1 MFWEIIIKTAMV
13 HTLTYFIVGFSA
25 FKVFNYKATLS
36 HASSN
41 MRPATDILVRA
52 GVLFQPIRG
61 VFFGIILFLLR
72 DILIVQSNGWLITWL
87 MFVIVGILGT
97 FAPAA
102 SSFEGLIYLKP
113 GIGTNWGG
121 LLEILT
127 QSFLLSVITFIWIN
141 YPNMLWL
148 NWVLG
153 ISFLLSLLLP
163 ILGLLV
169 NQKNVSS
176 DIKE

>member
-1 MFWEIIIKTAMV
+1 MFWEIIIKTGIV
-13 HTLTYFIVGFSA
+13 HTSTYFIVGFIA
-25 FKVFNYKATLS
+25 FKVFNYTATLS
-36 HASSN
+36 QAKSN
-41 MRPATDILVRA
+41 MRPAADVLVRA

-61 VFFGIILFLLR
+61 VFFGVILFLLR
-72 DILIVQSNGWLITWL
+72 DILIFQSNGWLITWL

-97 FAPAA
+97 FAPAV
-102 SSFEGLIYLKP
+102 SSFEGLIYLKS

-127 QSFLLSVITFIWIN
+127 QSFLLSVFTFIWIN
-141 YPNMLWL
+141 NPNILWL
-148 NWVLG
+148 NWVIG

>member
-13 HTLTYFIVGFSA
+13 HTLTYFIVGFTA
-25 FKVFNYKATLS
+25 FKVFNYTATLS
-36 HASSN
+36 DAKSN
-41 MRPATDILVRA
+41 MRPANDILVRA

-61 VFFGIILFLLR
+61 VFFGIVIFLLR
-72 DILIVQSNGWLITWL
+72 DILIIQSNGWFVTWI

-102 SSFEGLIYLKP
+102 SSLEGLIYLKS

-121 LLEILT
+121 LIEILT
-127 QSFLLSVITFIWIN
+127 QSFLLSLITFIWIN
-141 YPNMLWL
+141 NPNLLWL
-148 NWVLG
+148 NWVIG

-163 ILGLLV
+163 ALGLLV
-169 NQKNVSS
+169 NPGEVRK
-176 DIKE
+176 DIK